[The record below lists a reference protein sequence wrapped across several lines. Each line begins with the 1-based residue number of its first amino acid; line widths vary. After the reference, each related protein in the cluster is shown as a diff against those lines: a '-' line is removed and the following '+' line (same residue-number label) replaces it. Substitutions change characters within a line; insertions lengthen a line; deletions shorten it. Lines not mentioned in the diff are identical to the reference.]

1 MRSTGKR
8 PGIAIPGVLLVQVVP
23 QSTEITKKLTIESFI
38 VTSRISTNLSG
49 QTALVTGAGRGLGRS
64 IAQSLAAAGAKVACI
79 DVNVESLAD
88 TVAAIRTAGGT
99 AEPIACDVTQS
110 SRVAEV
116 VDEVV
121 KLWGKLDILVNNAGI
136 TRDNV
141 VVRMKDEQWDAVLNI
156 NLRGT
161 FLFTRAAARPMM
173 KSRRGRIINIA
184 SVSGLMGNPGQVNYS
199 ASKAGV
205 IGLTRTVA
213 KELASRNVT
222 VNAVAPG
229 FIATEMTAALG
240 EEILQE
246 VRKQIPLGHLGDP
259 QDVAD
264 AVLFLASD
272 AASFITGH
280 VLTVDGGLT
289 A

>member
-1 MRSTGKR
+1 
-8 PGIAIPGVLLVQVVP
+8 
-23 QSTEITKKLTIESFI
+23 
-38 VTSRISTNLSG
+38 VTSRISINLKG
-49 QTALVTGAGRGLGRS
+49 QTALVTGAARGLGRC

-79 DVNVESLAD
+79 DLNVDILAD
-88 TVAAIRTAGGT
+88 TVAAIRAAGGE
-99 AEPIACDVTQS
+99 ALPLACNVTDS
-110 SRVAEV
+110 ARVGEV
-116 VDEVV
+116 VDEVLN
-121 KLWGKLDILVNNAGI
+121 LWGALNILVNNAGI
-136 TRDNV
+136 TQDNV
-141 VVRMKDEQWDAVLNI
+141 IVRMKDEQWDAVINI

-173 KSRRGRIINIA
+173 KARQGRIINVA
-184 SVSGLMGNPGQVNYS
+184 SVSGLMGNPGQANYS

-213 KELASRNVT
+213 RELAGRNVT

-229 FIATEMTAALG
+229 FIATDMTAKLS
-240 EEILQE
+240 EEVRQE
-246 VRKQIPLGHLGDP
+246 VVKQIPLGRMGDP

-280 VLTVDGGLT
+280 ILTIDGGLT
-289 A
+289 V

>member
-1 MRSTGKR
+1 MAEQGK
-8 PGIAIPGVLLVQVVP
+8 
-23 QSTEITKKLTIESFI
+23 
-38 VTSRISTNLSG
+38 SRITTSLNG
-49 QTALVTGAGRGLGRS
+49 QVALVTGAARGLGRC
-64 IAQSLAAAGAKVACI
+64 IAQTLAAAGAKVACI
-79 DVNVESLAD
+79 DVNVETLAD
-88 TVAAIRTAGGT
+88 TVAAIRAGGGT
-99 AEPIACDVTQS
+99 AEPIACDVTDS
-110 SRVAEV
+110 NRVGEA

-121 KLWGKLDILVNNAGI
+121 KLWGTLHLLVNNAGI

-141 VVRMKDEQWDAVLNI
+141 IIRMKDEQWDAVLNI

-173 KSRRGRIINIA
+173 KNRQGRIINIA
-184 SVSGLMGNPGQVNYS
+184 SVSGLMGNPGQANYS

-213 KELASRNVT
+213 RELASRNIT

-229 FIATEMTAALG
+229 FIATDMTAALG

-246 VRKQIPLGHLGDP
+246 VRKQIPLGRLGDP

-272 AASFITGH
+272 AAAFITGH

-289 A
+289 V

>member
-1 MRSTGKR
+1 M
-8 PGIAIPGVLLVQVVP
+8 
-23 QSTEITKKLTIESFI
+23 
-38 VTSRISTNLSG
+38 TSRISTNLNEKV
-49 QTALVTGAGRGLGRS
+49 ALVTGAARGLGRA
-64 IAQSLAAAGAKVACI
+64 IAESLAAAGAKIACI
-79 DVNVESLAD
+79 DVNAEWLTD
-88 TVAAIRTAGGT
+88 TIAAIRAAGGV
-99 AEPIACDVTQS
+99 AEPYACDVTQS
-110 SRVAEV
+110 DRVGEV

-121 KLWGKLDILVNNAGI
+121 RLWGKLDILVNNAGI
-136 TRDNV
+136 TRDNLL
-141 VVRMKDEQWDAVLNI
+141 VRMKDDQWDAVINI

-173 KSRRGRIINIA
+173 KARGGRIINVA
-184 SVSGLMGNPGQVNYS
+184 SVSGLMGNPSQANYS

-213 KELASRNVT
+213 RELAGRNIT

-229 FIATEMTAALG
+229 FIATDMTAKLG
-240 EEILQE
+240 EEILQK
-246 VRKQIPLGHLGDP
+246 VREEIPLGRLGEP

-264 AVLFLASD
+264 AVVFLASD

-289 A
+289 V

>member
-1 MRSTGKR
+1 M
-8 PGIAIPGVLLVQVVP
+8 
-23 QSTEITKKLTIESFI
+23 
-38 VTSRISTNLSG
+38 TSRISTNLDG
-49 QTALVTGAGRGLGRS
+49 QTALVTGAARGLGRC
-64 IAQSLAAAGAKVACI
+64 IAQALAAAGAKVACI

-88 TVAAIRTAGGT
+88 TVAAIRAAGGV

-110 SRVAEV
+110 DRVGEAVEGV
-116 VDEVV
+116 MS
-121 KLWGKLDILVNNAGI
+121 LWGQLNILVNNAGI

-141 VVRMKDEQWDAVLNI
+141 IVRMKDEQWDAVINI

-173 KSRRGRIINIA
+173 KARGGRIINIA

-213 KELASRNVT
+213 RELASRNIT

-229 FIATEMTAALG
+229 FIATDMTAALG
-240 EEILQE
+240 EEILQQ
-246 VRKQIPLGHLGDP
+246 VRKEIPLGRLGDP

-289 A
+289 V

>member
-1 MRSTGKR
+1 M
-8 PGIAIPGVLLVQVVP
+8 
-23 QSTEITKKLTIESFI
+23 
-38 VTSRISTNLSG
+38 TSRISTNLTG
-49 QTALVTGAGRGLGRS
+49 QTALVTGAGRGLGRC
-64 IAQSLAAAGAKVACI
+64 IAETLAAAGAKIACI
-79 DVNVESLAD
+79 DINAECLAD
-88 TVAAIRTAGGT
+88 TVAAIRAAGGV
-99 AEPIACDVTQS
+99 AEPIACDVTDS
-110 SRVAEV
+110 ERVGQV

-121 KLWGKLDILVNNAGI
+121 KLWGALNILVNNAGI

-141 VVRMKDEQWDAVLNI
+141 IVRMKDEQWDSVINI

-173 KSRRGRIINIA
+173 KARGGRIINIA

-205 IGLTRTVA
+205 IGLTRTVSR
-213 KELASRNVT
+213 ELAGRNVT

-229 FIATEMTAALG
+229 FIATDMTAKLG
-240 EEILQE
+240 EEIIE
-246 VRKQIPLGHLGDP
+246 AVRKEIPLGRLGEP

-272 AASFITGH
+272 AAAFITGL

-289 A
+289 V

>member
-1 MRSTGKR
+1 V
-8 PGIAIPGVLLVQVVP
+8 AEQV
-23 QSTEITKKLTIESFI
+23 K
-38 VTSRISTNLSG
+38 SRIATNLSG
-49 QTALVTGAGRGLGRS
+49 QVALVTGAARGLGRC
-64 IAQSLAAAGAKVACI
+64 IAQTLAAAGAKVACI
-79 DVNVESLAD
+79 DVHPESLAD
-88 TVAAIRTAGGT
+88 TVAAIRAGDGT
-99 AEPIACDVTQS
+99 AEPIACDVTDS
-110 SRVAEV
+110 NRVGEV

-121 KLWGKLDILVNNAGI
+121 QLWGALHLLVNNAGI

-141 VVRMKDEQWDAVLNI
+141 IIRMKDEQWDAVLNI

-173 KSRRGRIINIA
+173 KNRQGRIINVA
-184 SVSGLMGNPGQVNYS
+184 SVSGLMGNPGQANYS

-213 KELASRNVT
+213 RELASRNIT

-229 FIATEMTAALG
+229 FIATDMTAALG
-240 EEILQE
+240 EEILRE
-246 VRKQIPLGHLGDP
+246 VRKQIPLGRLGDP

>member
-1 MRSTGKR
+1 MSSNDKPRLATD
-8 PGIAIPGVLLVQVVP
+8 
-23 QSTEITKKLTIESFI
+23 
-38 VTSRISTNLSG
+38 LSG
-49 QTALVTGAGRGLGRS
+49 QVAIVTGAARGLGRA
-64 IAQSLAAAGAKVACI
+64 IAETLARAGATLACV
-79 DVNVESLAD
+79 DVNAQTLAD
-88 TVAAIRTAGGT
+88 TVAAISAAGGQ
-99 AEPIACDVTQS
+99 AEPFPCDVTNS
-110 SRVAEV
+110 ERVNQV

-121 KLWGKLDILVNNAGI
+121 KKWGRLDILVNNAGV
-136 TRDNV
+136 TRDGL
-141 VVRMKDEQWDAVLNI
+141 VVRMKDEQWDLVLNI

-173 KSRRGRIINIA
+173 KGAHGRIINIA
-184 SVSGLMGNPGQVNYS
+184 SVSGLMGNPGQANYS

-213 KELASRNVT
+213 RELAGRAIT

-240 EEILQE
+240 EDLLAQIKKE
-246 VRKQIPLGHLGDP
+246 IPLGRLGDP

-264 AVLFLASD
+264 AVLYLASD

-280 VLTVDGGLT
+280 VLTLDGGLT
-289 A
+289 V

>member
-1 MRSTGKR
+1 M
-8 PGIAIPGVLLVQVVP
+8 
-23 QSTEITKKLTIESFI
+23 
-38 VTSRISTNLSG
+38 
-49 QTALVTGAGRGLGRS
+49 TGAGRGLGRC
-64 IAQSLAAAGAKVACI
+64 IAETLAAAGAKVACI
-79 DVNVESLAD
+79 DVNAESLAE
-88 TVAAIRTAGGT
+88 TVAAIRATGGT

-110 SRVAEV
+110 ERVNET
-116 VDEVV
+116 VDQVIG
-121 KLWGKLDILVNNAGI
+121 LWGGLNILVNNAGV

-141 VVRMKDEQWDAVLNI
+141 LIRMKDEQWDLVLNI

-161 FLFTRAAARPMM
+161 FLFTRAVARPMM
-173 KSRRGRIINIA
+173 KARQGRIINLA

-213 KELASRNVT
+213 CELASRNIT

-229 FIATEMTAALG
+229 FIATDMTAKLG
-240 EEILQE
+240 EEVLQE
-246 VRKQIPLGHLGDP
+246 VRKHIPLGRLGDP

-280 VLTVDGGLT
+280 VLTIDGGLT
-289 A
+289 AG

>member
-1 MRSTGKR
+1 M
-8 PGIAIPGVLLVQVVP
+8 
-23 QSTEITKKLTIESFI
+23 
-38 VTSRISTNLSG
+38 TSRITTNLDG
-49 QTALVTGAGRGLGRS
+49 KTALVTGAARGLGRC

-79 DVNVESLAD
+79 DINDESLAD
-88 TVAAIRTAGGT
+88 TVAAIRAEGGT

-110 SRVAEV
+110 DRVGET
-116 VDEVV
+116 VDQVV
-121 KLWGKLDILVNNAGI
+121 KLWGGLNILVNNAGI

-141 VVRMKDEQWDAVLNI
+141 IVRMKDEQWDAVINI

-173 KSRRGRIINIA
+173 KARQGRIINIA

-205 IGLTRTVA
+205 IGLTRTVSR
-213 KELASRNVT
+213 ELASRNVT

-229 FIATEMTAALG
+229 FIATDMTAALG

-246 VRKQIPLGHLGDP
+246 VRKQIPLARLGDP

-289 A
+289 V

>member
-1 MRSTGKR
+1 MTEHVNGR
-8 PGIAIPGVLLVQVVP
+8 IA
-23 QSTEITKKLTIESFI
+23 
-38 VTSRISTNLSG
+38 TNLSG
-49 QTALVTGAGRGLGRS
+49 QVALVTGAARGLGRI

-79 DVNVESLAD
+79 DINTDSLAE
-88 TVAAIRTAGGT
+88 TVAAIRSAGGT
-99 AEPIACDVTQS
+99 AEPIACDVTDG
-110 SRVAEV
+110 SRVNKV
-116 VDEVV
+116 VDEVIG
-121 KLWGKLDILVNNAGI
+121 KWGALNILVNNAGI
-136 TRDNV
+136 TRDNLI
-141 VVRMKDEQWDAVLNI
+141 VRMKDDQWDAVINI

-173 KSRRGRIINIA
+173 KNRQGRIINVA
-184 SVSGLMGNPGQVNYS
+184 SVSGLMGNPGQANYS

-213 KELASRNVT
+213 LELASRNVT

-240 EEILQE
+240 EEVLQE
-246 VRKQIPLGHLGDP
+246 VRKQIPLGRLGEP

-264 AVLFLASD
+264 AVLFLASE

-280 VLTVDGGLT
+280 ILTVDGGLT
-289 A
+289 V